1 MFAKRLQALFA
12 WITLSM
18 PSVQTESEECLGQC
32 AALYMNLLLLAI
44 DTETSV
50 LLSYYSR
57 YIRLTLIGVEPEHPQ
72 T

>member
-50 LLSYYSR
+50 LLS
-57 YIRLTLIGVEPEHPQ
+57 LL
-72 T
+72 